1 MNHNVIKFTRGVPPI
16 ESFPN
21 QALVDCTA
29 SVIAE
34 FGPVIQQYNPSLG
47 FMPLRQLIAEE
58 HKTQPERVIV
68 GQGSLSLLDLAARLL
83 INPGDEVYV
92 ESPTYDRTI
101 TTFRKAGARVKGFFV
116 DHDGF
121 DLDEMEQQLKIGP
134 TPKLAYIISDFQNPS
149 GTVLSEEKRRAV
161 VALAKKYDFWIFED
175 TPYRKLRYKGTEL
188 PALHDLLPEQVW
200 RMSSYS
206 KTIAPGLR
214 VGYMIVPEP
223 LIKPMAKMAE
233 DTYINTSY
241 INQAIVFDYIRRGW
255 FDDHLVEL
263 KDLYCQRLDA
273 ALEALEKYFHG
284 KAKWIYPEGGFFI
297 GIWLDMD
304 GKSMSSSD
312 LLVKAREVGLE
323 LSDGRG
329 FYPDGGGGN
338 FIRLPFCGLS
348 PEEIREGVELL
359 SRVISGLK

>member
-1 MNHNVIKFTRGVPPI
+1 MNHNVIKFTRGVPPV

-29 SVIAE
+29 SVMAE
-34 FGPVIQQYNPSLG
+34 FGSVIQQYNPSLG
-47 FMPLRQLIAEE
+47 FPPLRQLIAEE

-68 GQGSLSLLDLAARLL
+68 GQGSLNLLDLAARLL

-101 TTFRKAGARVKGFFV
+101 TTFRRAGAHVKGFPV
-116 DHDGF
+116 DQDGL
-121 DLDEMEQQLKIGP
+121 DLDEMEHQLKIGP

-149 GTVLSEEKRRAV
+149 GTVMSEEKRHGI
-161 VALAKKYDFWIFED
+161 VALAKKYNFWIFED
-175 TPYRKLRYKGTEL
+175 TPYRKLRYRGTEL

-241 INQAIVFDYIRRGW
+241 ITQAIVFDYIRRGW
-255 FDDHLVEL
+255 FDEHLVEL

-273 ALEALEKYFHG
+273 ALEALETNFHG

-297 GIWLDMD
+297 GVWLDMD
-304 GKSMSSSD
+304 RKPRSACD
-312 LLVKAREVGLE
+312 LLEKARAVGLE

-329 FYPDGGGGN
+329 FYPDGGGEN
-338 FIRLPFCGLS
+338 FVRLPFCGLT
-348 PEEIREGVELL
+348 PDEIHQGVM
-359 SRVISGLK
+359 RLKQVVYGG